1 MNGKKMSLMTD
12 EEGEEDQEKRER
24 LCKEGGG

>member
-1 MNGKKMSLMTD
+1 MKGKKMSLMTD
-12 EEGEEDQEKRER
+12 EEGEEDREKRER